1 MKAIRQL
8 LALSLS
14 VLLPAFCHGAAGM
27 YDQFVF
33 TSINGGALAFYDTGA
48 TTANPNFDGASL
60 GTFNR
65 FTDTLA
71 IGGQEKSYK
80 NTGTD
85 VTSHTTFWRITELA
99 GAFTSVAMPFQWN
112 FGDFGAP
119 GNLNNAGDQQ
129 WGGDSQGANGN
140 PVEISGNVFT
150 GLLNGTYTL
159 EVYSQITT
167 NGVDS
172 TPLTIFTNNGGA
184 NYKASFT
191 LVPEPSRAMLLG
203 FGLCG
208 LLLRRRR

>member
-1 MKAIRQL
+1 MKITRIL
-8 LALSLS
+8 VTLAA
-14 VLLPAFCHGAAGM
+14 LLPGISHGAAGM

-33 TSINGGALAFYDTGA
+33 TSVNDGALAFYDTA
-48 TTANPNFDGASL
+48 AITANPDFDGASL

-71 IGGQEKSYK
+71 VGGQEKSFK
-80 NTGTD
+80 NSGTD
-85 VTSHTTFWRITELA
+85 VTSHSVWWRITELA
-99 GAFTSVAMPFQWN
+99 GAFTSVSLPFQWN
-112 FGDFGAP
+112 TGDLGAP

-140 PVEISGNVFT
+140 PIEISSSVFS

-184 NYKASFT
+184 NFKASFT
-191 LVPEPSRAMLLG
+191 LVPEPSRALLLG
-203 FGLCG
+203 FGLTG
-208 LLLRRRR
+208 LLFRRRR